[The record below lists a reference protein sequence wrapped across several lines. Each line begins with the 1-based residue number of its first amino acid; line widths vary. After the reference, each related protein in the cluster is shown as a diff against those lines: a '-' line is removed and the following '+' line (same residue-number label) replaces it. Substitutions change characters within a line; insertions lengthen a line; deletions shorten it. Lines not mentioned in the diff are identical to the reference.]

1 MQPLFFCG
9 SKVTN
14 QSDSFFRYLADSEY
28 RTGHLSAGTDVDFP
42 PARHLA
48 GHRSFTLLL
57 IFTRMMNKKDFSIV
71 CIGAGNVATHLAQAL
86 QQKGFHL
93 SQIYSRTQ
101 ESAQALAQTLGCA
114 WTTCLEQVDEH
125 ADLYIVSVKDAVLE
139 TVISQL
145 AHCNPDAL
153 YLHTAGSMPMEVW
166 KEEFKNYGVAYPMQT
181 FSKQRE
187 VNFEEVPFF
196 LEANSPENLSLLQE
210 ITGSLSP
217 KVYEASSEQRKYL
230 HIAAVFA
237 CNFSN
242 HMYAICQHLLQAH
255 QLPFESMLPLID
267 ETARKV
273 HELSPVEAQTGPA
286 RRYDENVINRHLNM
300 LEEEPKLA
308 EIYRLLSE
316 HIHLYETTNH

>member
-1 MQPLFFCG
+1 
-9 SKVTN
+9 
-14 QSDSFFRYLADSEY
+14 
-28 RTGHLSAGTDVDFP
+28 
-42 PARHLA
+42 
-48 GHRSFTLLL
+48 
-57 IFTRMMNKKDFSIV
+57 MMNKKDFSIV

-101 ESAQALAQTLGCA
+101 ESAEALAQTLGCA

-145 AHCNPDAL
+145 VHCNPDAL

-166 KEEFKNYGVAYPMQT
+166 KEKFKNYGVAYPMQT

-273 HELSPVEAQTGPA
+273 HELSPVEAQTGPS

-308 EIYRLLSE
+308 KIYRLLSE